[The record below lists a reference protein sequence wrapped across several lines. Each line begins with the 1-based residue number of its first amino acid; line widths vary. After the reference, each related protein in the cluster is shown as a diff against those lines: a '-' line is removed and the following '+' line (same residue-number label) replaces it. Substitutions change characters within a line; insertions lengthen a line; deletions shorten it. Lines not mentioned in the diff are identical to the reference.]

1 MIRTEIALLLFLF
14 FSIHAIGQQFIVSAD
29 KMNVLYIGIL
39 NPITPM
45 VENVGC
51 KDLVVE
57 TNNGTLTKAN
67 EPCQYYAV
75 PDRPGITN
83 VSIYRKMNGQK
94 QLIGTRE
101 FRTKK
106 IPDPM
111 ASIGGK
117 PSGTMSWR
125 ILKVQMGVVLYMP
138 NFDFDARFLVNSFKI
153 TVVRNQNVIFEKD
166 CTGARFDDETLRVL
180 QTIKAGDLFNC
191 TNIRFSGMGHNNTLL
206 NQSIELKVID

>member
-1 MIRTEIALLLFLF
+1 MIRIQIVLVLFLLF
-14 FSIHAIGQQFIVSAD
+14 SVDVAGQQFTVSAD

-45 VENVGC
+45 VENVAC
-51 KDLVVE
+51 KDLIVE
-57 TNNGTLTKAN
+57 TSNGTITQSG
-67 EPCQYYAV
+67 EPCQYQTM
-75 PDRPGITN
+75 PDRPGTTN
-83 VSIYRKMNGQK
+83 ISIYRKMNGQK
-94 QLIGTRE
+94 QLVGVRE
-101 FRTKK
+101 FRTKR
-106 IPDPM
+106 IPDPL

-166 CTGARFDDETLRVL
+166 CTGARFDDETIRML